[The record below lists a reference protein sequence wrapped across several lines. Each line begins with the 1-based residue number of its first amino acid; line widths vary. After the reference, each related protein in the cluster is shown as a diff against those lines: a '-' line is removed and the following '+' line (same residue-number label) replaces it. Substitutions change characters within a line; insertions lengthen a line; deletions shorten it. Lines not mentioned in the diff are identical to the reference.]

1 MKEYNIG
8 PVRGIFA
15 AAGKWVQS
23 YFYGFLLFR
32 FFLFI
37 YSGILYY
44 KNTAGIYIMYNTSI
58 SDGSG
63 GGVVFFLEYI
73 II

>member
-8 PVRGIFA
+8 PIRGVFA

-32 FFLFI
+32 FFSFYPQVYYI
-37 YSGILYY
+37 IKILQV
-44 KNTAGIYIMYNTSI
+44 YIMYNTSFL
-58 SDGSG
+58 DGSG
-63 GGVVFFLEYI
+63 GGVVFFEYI